1 MPRNYLKEET
11 LLFKRFRTFSPLH
24 IFSFKN
30 CFDRVARWKNTCFFH
45 RAAISTANTTR
56 TRIRRLMEGSAPA
69 RRCSFPRWC
78 TVPVACCSK
87 TPETGLHGD
96 TVFAVL
102 PPRARDCAQTSL
114 TVFLMDRQKSAWISG
129 NLVVLSRWKPVS
141 WDLFF
146 VIVGGSSRIFHLDIV
161 LLIQEMSNVGKFG
174 RFRKQLVGIENFNL
188 TYRRLTQLLL
198 IDITINRVISK
209 MLIFQV

>member
-87 TPETGLHGD
+87 TPETGD
-96 TVFAVL
+96 TATRSL
-102 PPRARDCAQTSL
+102 PCFRRGHVIAHKPAWLFSWWIGKNRHESAETSS
-114 TVFLMDRQKSAWISG
+114 FYHDENQSAGI
-129 NLVVLSRWKPVS
+129 
-141 WDLFF
+141 FF
-146 VIVGGSSRIFHLDIV
+146 S
-161 LLIQEMSNVGKFG
+161 
-174 RFRKQLVGIENFNL
+174 
-188 TYRRLTQLLL
+188 
-198 IDITINRVISK
+198 
-209 MLIFQV
+209 

>member
-1 MPRNYLKEET
+1 MPRNYLKQET

-30 CFDRVARWKNTCFFH
+30 YFDRVARWKNTCFFH

-87 TPETGLHGD
+87 TPETGLHGRHGLCRASAEGTWLRTNQPD
-96 TVFAVL
+96 CFPDGSAKIGMNQRKPRRSITMKTSQLGSFFRNRRWIFANFSFGCCFIS
-102 PPRARDCAQTSL
+102 PRDVQ
-114 TVFLMDRQKSAWISG
+114 
-129 NLVVLSRWKPVS
+129 RWKIWKVS
-141 WDLFF
+141 ETIGGNWKFQFDL
-146 VIVGGSSRIFHLDIV
+146 S
-161 LLIQEMSNVGKFG
+161 
-174 RFRKQLVGIENFNL
+174 
-188 TYRRLTQLLL
+188 TQLLL
-198 IDITINRVISK
+198 INITINRVISK